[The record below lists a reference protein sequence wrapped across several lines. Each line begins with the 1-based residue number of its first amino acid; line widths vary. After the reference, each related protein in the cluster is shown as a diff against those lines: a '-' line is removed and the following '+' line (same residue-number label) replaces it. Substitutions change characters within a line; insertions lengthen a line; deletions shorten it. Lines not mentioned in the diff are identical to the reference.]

1 MVFMADEDL
10 SKLKIDRLAK
20 ALPQARR
27 KKWLYWCGALVITI
41 ITTVF
46 LYFQGVLQPSKS
58 VQVVTVSRIYPSQ
71 TFTLLNASGY
81 VVAQRKAAVA
91 SKITGRLVSLTVEE
105 GSRVK
110 KGQIIARLENED
122 TIASRD
128 QAMSRRAVAEA
139 NLEEARAEMNIAA
152 LTYDR
157 SKRLRERQI
166 VSKAEYDNAEARHK
180 RAQAAVTAA
189 EAAVSA
195 SVAAVRG
202 ATVALDYSLIRAPFD
217 AVVLTKNA
225 DIGDIVTPLG
235 AAATAKAAVVT
246 IADMR
251 SLQVEADVSES
262 SLGLIKAGQPCEIQ
276 LDALPD
282 SRFAGVIHMIVPT
295 ADRSK
300 ASVMVKVRFLA
311 PDPRI
316 LPEMS
321 AKVAFLSRAVEAGE
335 VQARTAVHR
344 LALISRGERKALFL
358 VQNDRAQEAAVRTGE
373 SFGDMIEILDGAA
386 SGDKVV
392 LKPEG
397 LKDGVKIKITEK

>member
-1 MVFMADEDL
+1 MADEDL
-10 SKLKIDRLAK
+10 SKLKIDRSAQ

-27 KKWLYWCGALVITI
+27 KKGLYWGGALVILVI
-41 ITTVF
+41 AAIF
-46 LYFQGVLQPSKS
+46 LYFQGILQPSKS
-58 VQVVTVSRIYPSQ
+58 VQIVTVSRIYPSQ

-81 VVAQRKAAVA
+81 VVAQRKAAVS
-91 SKITGRLVSLTVEE
+91 SKITGRLISLAVEE

-110 KGQIIARLENED
+110 EGQIIARLESED

-128 QAMSRRAVAEA
+128 QVLAQRKVAEA
-139 NLEEARAEMNIAA
+139 NLEEAGAEMHVAA

-157 SKRLRERQI
+157 NKRLL
-166 VSKAEYDNAEARHK
+166 EYDNVEARYK
-180 RAQAAVTAA
+180 RAQAAVAAAGASVKAATAA
-189 EAAVSA
+189 LQ
-195 SVAAVRG
+195 G

-235 AAATAKAAVVT
+235 AATNAKAAVVT

-262 SLGLIKAGQPCEIQ
+262 NLGLIKVGQPCEIQ

-282 SRFAGVIHMIVPT
+282 SRFAGVIHMIMPT

-300 ASVMVKVRFLA
+300 ASVMVKVRFLE

-321 AKVAFLSRAVEAGE
+321 AKVAFLSRPVKSGE
-335 VQARTAVHR
+335 EQARTAVHG
-344 LALISRGERKALFL
+344 LVLISRGEQKVLFL
-358 VQNDRAQEAAVRTGE
+358 VQDDRVRETVVRTGE
-373 SFGDMIEILDGAA
+373 SFGDMVEILDGAKA
-386 SGDKVV
+386 GEKVV
-392 LKPEG
+392 LKPNR
-397 LKDGVKIKITEK
+397 LKDGARINIAEK